1 MWRLPLPDNSS
12 AIDELVIALTPTRG
26 APVVELTEDE
36 RAAFLALYQLY
47 DALRGEPGAGLEAS
61 DISGVTAQA
70 VYDGYDATQ
79 IGSRLAHLRTRLQAG
94 ILRCPFC
101 GFAPITSLDHHL
113 PRSTYR
119 ALAVY
124 ARNLIPACSTCN
136 QKKGATVG
144 GQDEHQRFINAYFA
158 DLPAE
163 RFFVARCVMVDG
175 ALVTQFEV
183 VQTPALSEHVFRRLT
198 YQFQRLELNTRLKG
212 EVTDFLVSLETGLE
226 SAYETPEAALAV
238 SHFLARSAASQE
250 RANGLNHW
258 KTALLHGLAGC
269 IEFCDGGFRLGQ
281 ISLGA

>member
-1 MWRLPLPDNSS
+1 MWKLPLPDNGP
-12 AIDELVIALTPTRG
+12 ALDELVTAVTPVRG
-26 APVVELTEDE
+26 APIVELTEDE
-36 RAAFLALYQLY
+36 KTAFLTLYQLY
-47 DALRGEPGAGLEAS
+47 DVHRGEPSVGLEATN
-61 DISGVTAQA
+61 ISATTAQA
-70 VYDGYDATQ
+70 VHDGYDATQ

-101 GFAPITSLDHHL
+101 GFAPVTSLDHHL

-124 ARNLIPACSTCN
+124 ARNLIPACGTCN

-144 GQDEHQRFINAYFA
+144 GRDEHQRFINAYFA

-163 RFFVARCVMVDG
+163 RFFVARCNMTDG

-183 VQTPALSEHVFRRLT
+183 IQTPGLSDGIFQRLT

-226 SAYETPEAALAV
+226 SAYETPEGALAV
-238 SHFLARSAASQE
+238 SQFLARSATSQE
-250 RANGLNHW
+250 RVNGLNHW
-258 KTALLHGLAGC
+258 KTALLHGLTECVA
-269 IEFCDGGFRLGQ
+269 FCDGGFRLGQ
-281 ISLGA
+281 QNPGA

>member
-1 MWRLPLPDNSS
+1 MWKLPLPDNGP
-12 AIDELVIALTPTRG
+12 AIDELVTAVTPARG
-26 APVVELTEDE
+26 APVVELTDE
-36 RAAFLALYQLY
+36 EKAAFLALYQLY
-47 DALRGEPGAGLEAS
+47 DAYRGEPGPELEAKN
-61 DISGVTAQA
+61 ISAITAQA
-70 VYDGYDATQ
+70 VHDGYDATQ
-79 IGSRLAHLRTRLQAG
+79 VGSRLAHLRTRLQAG
-94 ILRCPFC
+94 IFRCPFC
-101 GFAPITSLDHHL
+101 GFAPVTSLDHHL

-124 ARNLIPACSTCN
+124 ARNLVPACGTCN

-163 RFFVARCVMVDG
+163 RFFIARCVMVDG

-183 VQTPALSEHVFRRLT
+183 VQTPGLSDHVFRRLT
-198 YQFQRLELNTRLKG
+198 YQFQRLELNARLKG

-226 SAYETPEAALAV
+226 GAYETPEGALAV
-238 SHFLARSAASQE
+238 SRFLARSATSQE

-258 KTALLHGLAGC
+258 KTALLHGLTGC

-281 ISLGA
+281 ANLGA